1 MWGNGPA
8 RHEMPAGPSIV
19 FEMEFETNE
28 IGLTLCGVVLRF
40 FSKIRLRVN
49 GGIDAFITSMPPDV
63 TVNVEK
69 GSLNF
74 PDRLRGDDAV
84 MRYAAE
90 GKYLLTA
97 GKPPVGSSGVVVRYH
112 SDFSNV
118 NVLLDV
124 DRCGRDVRQIVR
136 ILQCFPMRE
145 LLARYDAVLLHSSRV
160 EADGRAIVFSAPS
173 GVGKTTQAR
182 LWEQYAGARIV
193 SNDRTIVRRID
204 GRFVTSGFPVDG
216 SEPVLD
222 PAIIPLGAV
231 VLLRQGTENSAERL
245 PAGRALA
252 LLMEQTSVHR
262 WDGAGISQAML
273 FWSDLLAEYP
283 AILLT
288 CRPDKGAVRCL
299 QAALKEGR

>member
-1 MWGNGPA
+1 MVV
-8 RHEMPAGPSIV
+8 ETYSI
-19 FEMEFETNE
+19 
-28 IGLTLCGVVLRF
+28 TLDFCG
-40 FSKIRLRVN
+40 IRLRFESALPLRVANKIEVFRTEAAPNMTAHVRN
-49 GGIDAFITSMPPDV
+49 GSMRLPENRRSSGPV
-63 TVNVEK
+63 TICASVGERFL
-69 GSLNF
+69 S
-74 PDRLRGDDAV
+74 
-84 MRYAAE
+84 
-90 GKYLLTA
+90 A
-97 GKPPVGSSGVVVRYH
+97 GKNGQENTSIVIEYCP
-112 SDFSNV
+112 DFSDVEVLVDAAHFGRNV
-118 NVLLDV
+118 QQV
-124 DRCGRDVRQIVR
+124 CK
-136 ILQCFPMRE
+136 ILQVFPVQE
-145 LLARYDAVLLHSSRV
+145 LLAQYDAVLLHSSRV

-193 SNDRTIVRRID
+193 SNDRTIVRRIK

-216 SEPVLD
+216 SDPVLD
-222 PAIIPLGAV
+222 PAIIPLVAV
-231 VLLRQGTENSAERL
+231 VLLRQGTENRAQRL

-288 CRPDKGAVRCL
+288 CRPDEGAVRCL